1 MILSAFSIHKLTHAL
16 QMSEA
21 HLVSVLKTSPYG
33 CASTLVVAIFLF
45 QVFNSSAASRYD
57 FKLAI
62 AV

>member
-1 MILSAFSIHKLTHAL
+1 MIHKLTHAL

-33 CASTLVVAIFLF
+33 CASTLVVVIFLF
-45 QVFNSSAASRYD
+45 QVFNSASRYN